1 MYTKVDQEKKQTKKL
16 NTKIKENLD
25 YLKVTYDLSFVKYEL
40 YASIIGIVLI
50 GLVLALGY
58 KLPFVDPIGR
68 TKGIVLSIQIVI
80 AVLSILAIGLIAIK
94 TKLRDSILRNFL
106 IFSTIVLVLVLG
118 EGISISKV
126 AKSYTEEDFGR
137 YYEQYE
143 LNGEEDDSTRTKL
156 SLSTS
161 GITSSTAKADYIKTS
176 KSAFTNFVI
185 RAVILMILEL
195 SILGFSFYILYKVMR
210 TNARLAATS
219 SNSAA

>member
-58 KLPFVDPIGR
+58 KLPFVDPVGR

-106 IFSTIVLVLVLG
+106 I
-118 EGISISKV
+118 
-126 AKSYTEEDFGR
+126 
-137 YYEQYE
+137 
-143 LNGEEDDSTRTKL
+143 
-156 SLSTS
+156 
-161 GITSSTAKADYIKTS
+161 
-176 KSAFTNFVI
+176 
-185 RAVILMILEL
+185 
-195 SILGFSFYILYKVMR
+195 
-210 TNARLAATS
+210 
-219 SNSAA
+219 